1 MRPGRTSRAVRG
13 SGRPTARLPYS
24 RRLSPRTNHR
34 TNPETRSRAK
44 CAPLPDRYSVLNRKA
59 PHLPVLLAGPDPHSH
74 QMDPPAASRAAAARD
89 QSNHRSRPGWRTWW
103 TMCARSPRATA
114 LVPRSR
120 PGWRTWWTMCARSPR
135 ATALVPRSR
144 RGRYGTPPV
153 CRCAPSGLRLAAPVR
168 CPALRCRR
176 VGADGQGPLGGQEPT
191 GPDSA
196 KPLGEHRAIEAR
208 SAQVISGQVS
218 HQARHLPG
226 PP

>member
-120 PGWRTWWTMCARSPR
+120 
-135 ATALVPRSR
+135 

-196 KPLGEHRAIEAR
+196 KPLGEHRAIETH

-218 HQARHLPG
+218 HQARHLLGLP
-226 PP
+226 